1 MLLLLWLFAISVAAQ
16 KSARIIRVHRIIR
29 DWPVSSKQ
37 NVLPVAGILSG
48 ALVWGLI
55 WYPYRVLQETGVS
68 GPLATLIT
76 YALAMLCCAF
86 LLPRAWRELRL
97 HSQVRADWWAVG
109 LVLSAGWANLGYVLA
124 MLHGEVMRVLLLFYL
139 APLWTI
145 VFSYWLLGERLN
157 LYGYLVMTL
166 SLSGAVVMLWV
177 PQHGLPLPQNISE
190 WIGLSAGMS
199 FALSNVVSRR
209 AAHLTVEAK
218 SCSILLG
225 TALLTLPF
233 LLWRG
238 GISVQLSAMDAQ
250 FWLLLGL
257 LGIALCATSFAVQ
270 YGVTHLL
277 SNRAMLLFLF
287 ELVIAAISSYFLA
300 NEAMQL
306 RDWLG
311 ALLIVSA
318 SLLSGKLH
326 VEAQTESEHSAP

>member
-1 MLLLLWLFAISVAAQ
+1 M
-16 KSARIIRVHRIIR
+16 
-29 DWPVSSKQ
+29 SSKQ

-55 WYPYRVLQETGVS
+55 WYPYRALQEIGVT

-76 YALAMLCCAF
+76 YLLAMLCSAF
-86 LLPRAWRELRL
+86 MLTRVWRELPK
-97 HSQVRADWWAVG
+97 AGWWAVG

-145 VFSYWLLGERLN
+145 IFSYWLLGERLN
-157 LYGYLVMTL
+157 RYGYLVMAL
-166 SLSGAVVMLWV
+166 SCSGASIMLWE
-177 PQHGLPLPQNISE
+177 PQRGLPLPQNISE

-209 AAHLTVEAK
+209 AAHLNVEAK
-218 SCSILLG
+218 SYSVLLG
-225 TALLTLPF
+225 TVLLTAP
-233 LLWRG
+233 LLWWQG
-238 GISVQLSAMDAQ
+238 GGMDQLLGMDGQ
-250 FWLLLGL
+250 SWLILGL
-257 LGIALCATSFAVQ
+257 LGIVLCATSFAVQ

-287 ELVIAAISSYFLA
+287 ELVVAAISSYFLA
-300 NEAMQL
+300 NEAMQP
-306 RDWLG
+306 RDWIG

-326 VEAQTESEHSAP
+326 VAEKTE